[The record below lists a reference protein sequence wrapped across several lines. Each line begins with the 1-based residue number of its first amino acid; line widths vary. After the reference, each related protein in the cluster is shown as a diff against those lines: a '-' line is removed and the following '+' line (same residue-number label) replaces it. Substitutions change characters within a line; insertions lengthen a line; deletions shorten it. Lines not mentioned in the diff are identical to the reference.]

1 MTSQKPKRI
10 IIDCDTGV
18 DDAMAIIFALKSD
31 SLIVDSITTV
41 NGNVPVEQATLNTL
55 KILEFIG
62 RQDVPVAIGA
72 PKPWVVEPVHSKH
85 VFGEDGL
92 GNMSSKLPNS
102 KTAIAKDAVTHILDT
117 VADGNIDAIV
127 AIGPLTNIANAYK
140 QNKELMNSVKELI
153 VMGGAINEK
162 GNITEFA
169 EFNFYCDPHA
179 ADYVLANA
187 TNLTLIPLDVT
198 NQAQLFE
205 NELELI
211 IEGRIRELLSNILKP
226 WFKFSFK
233 VSQDYV
239 ALHDPLVL
247 AYALNN
253 SYFQRKRIK
262 LEVCVDF
269 NKRGQSVILP
279 EAEKGI
285 FNDTNYCSNFSQQ
298 LFKEILFKALNSVD
312 STS

>member
-1 MTSQKPKRI
+1 MTSQKPKHI

-41 NGNVPVEQATLNTL
+41 NGNVPVEQTTLNTL
-55 KILEFIG
+55 KILEFMG

-72 PKPWVVEPVHSKH
+72 PKPWVVEPVHSKY

-92 GNMSSKLPNS
+92 GNVASQLPHS
-102 KTAIAKDAVTHILDT
+102 KTAIVKDAVTHILDT

-153 VMGGAINEK
+153 VMGGAINVK

-169 EFNFYCDPHA
+169 EFNFYNDPHA
-179 ADYVLANA
+179 ADFVLSNA
-187 TNLTLIPLDVT
+187 TNLTLIPLDAT

-211 IEGRIRELLSNILKP
+211 IDGRIKELLRNILKP
-226 WFKFSFK
+226 WFHFSFE
-233 VSQDYV
+233 VGQDYV
-239 ALHDPLVL
+239 ALHDLLVL
-247 AYALNN
+247 AYALN
-253 SYFQRKRIK
+253 SSHFQSKKIK
-262 LEVCVDF
+262 IEVCINL
-269 NKRGQSVILP
+269 NKRGQSVITP
-279 EAEKGI
+279 EVGKGI
-285 FNDTNYCSNFSQQ
+285 FNATNYCFDFSRQ
-298 LFKEILFKALNSVD
+298 LFKEILFKTLNSFD
-312 STS
+312 RKS